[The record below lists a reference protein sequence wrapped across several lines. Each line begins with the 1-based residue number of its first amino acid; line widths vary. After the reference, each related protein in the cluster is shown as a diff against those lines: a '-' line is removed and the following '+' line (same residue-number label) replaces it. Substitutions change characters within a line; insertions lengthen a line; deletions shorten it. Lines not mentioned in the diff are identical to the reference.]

1 MVDVIL
7 VCSTVLIALLSP
19 VLTDLILAIINNKTS
34 GGNMSM
40 KNIELIVELIKYDMN
55 YALEFIKKLDL
66 NEVQE
71 LIDNEMIVTSEVC
84 KEVKDDNELTVM
96 ADRLYIV
103 FETTYKIYQKLNYKS
118 LMKGVI

>member
-1 MVDVIL
+1 MVDVVL

>member
-1 MVDVIL
+1 MIDVVL

-40 KNIELIVELIKYDMN
+40 KNIELIVELIKYDMD

-103 FETTYKIYQKLNYKS
+103 FETAYKIYQKLSYKT

>member
-19 VLTDLILAIINNKTS
+19 MFTELILLIINNKNS